1 MGDNYPQFEVAEQD
15 LRSHSQDGE
24 TPVPSPTHKMF
35 GSKSEQ
41 PLLEESGR
49 FKEEF
54 RQTQEIHVKSSNII
68 EEDNEDEEE
77 LRDEVGEVVVMEVKP
92 KT

>member
-1 MGDNYPQFEVAEQD
+1 M
-15 LRSHSQDGE
+15 
-24 TPVPSPTHKMF
+24 PSPTHKMF